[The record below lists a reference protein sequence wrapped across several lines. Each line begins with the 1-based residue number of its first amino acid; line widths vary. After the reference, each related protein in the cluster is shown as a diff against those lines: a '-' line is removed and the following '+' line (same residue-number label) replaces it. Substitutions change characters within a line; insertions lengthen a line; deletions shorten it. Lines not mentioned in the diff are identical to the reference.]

1 MDSVKGISKMSN
13 YQHFDDE
20 HEDAYDDGY
29 EFDLHDDKDFGE
41 TRSPRAETTFNL
53 PNDPGKTGSVD
64 AIKSIPGSLDPRK
77 RMATAKRAKWFLL
90 LFIVLTA
97 FFVKALSWRF
107 YAPINTFMNE
117 GAPVIRGIYN
127 PVTGKYDGY
136 TITPKYPY
144 GFVESDVRN
153 LKTEIK
159 TWSDDGTL
167 GYSLPSTEN
176 SLDYFRDRPLQFP
189 RSVSGEYQYSRIFKN
204 VPLGETPL
212 ERRIFFW
219 LPLSTFLAAIVAFAL
234 PRLVFSN
241 ILGKWRD
248 PVDAARDWLVTG
260 FVTGI
265 FSIVGISLVRS
276 LPGMTRE
283 VIDPS
288 KWWVL
293 SAPIYA
299 TAAILGVVI
308 ASRNTTA
315 VTTNGGRNR
324 KVHPLHV
331 VLQPILVC
339 ILVRPFE
346 RILDNNCV
354 RFQNADVV
362 SGAAAIIVLS
372 IVLVVLL
379 NAWSFDKRLQ
389 EAQGGSRGVLSGSK
403 PLELNVTVV
412 GGKSAGKTVFLA
424 GAWWQWNTEL
434 TGRIKIEP
442 STESVGDLGM
452 FLDDDSEIDV
462 VANSLY
468 TGYDPYEQ
476 GGSRFPQGT
485 ATTRLFQFDMFYV
498 GDDGRESKVA
508 TFRLLDYP
516 GGALIRD
523 GQSPRGGEDM
533 YEGHIDPQITRSI
546 YDYIDRSDAVLYIED
561 MSALRRGTRGK
572 DTVHVMTTVKQVVDR
587 VFKTSKQHRIVP
599 LAVVMTKC
607 DEFVDQ
613 SGAFDNKAIDKAIR
627 NSQAVKIADY
637 WKKKSDTT
645 TKFSRVRSFKT
656 TAITYSKPQRGPD
669 GKDDITRPFI
679 PDEPPPIKP
688 GNCLDPLLWLCR
700 ECMHWNVTAFADL
713 KGFILGSSSLAEVQR
728 DAIDELERILA
739 PRDI

>member
-1 MDSVKGISKMSN
+1 MSS
-13 YQHFDDE
+13 YQNFDEE
-20 HEDAYDDGY
+20 HEDAYEEGY
-29 EFDLHDDKDFGE
+29 EFDLDNDETVLGD

-53 PNDPGKTGSVD
+53 PSDPSKTGSVA
-64 AIKSIPGSLDPRK
+64 AIKAIPGSLDPRK

-97 FFVKALSWRF
+97 FFVKALSWRL
-107 YAPINTFMNE
+107 YAPINSFMNE
-117 GAPVIRGIYN
+117 GAPVIRGTYN
-127 PVTGKYDGY
+127 PVTGKIDNFD
-136 TITPKYPY
+136 ITPKYPY
-144 GFVESDVRN
+144 GFAESDVRN
-153 LKTEIK
+153 LKPELK
-159 TWSDDGTL
+159 KWSDDGTL
-167 GYSLPSTEN
+167 GYTLPSPEN
-176 SLDYFRDRPLQFP
+176 SLPYFRDRPLQFP
-189 RSVSGEYQYSRIFKN
+189 QSISGEYQYSRIFKN
-204 VPLGETPL
+204 VAPGETPL
-212 ERRIFFW
+212 ERRLFFW

-265 FSIVGISLVRS
+265 FSIIGISLARS

-288 KWWVL
+288 KWWIL

-299 TAAILGVVI
+299 GASILGVMI
-308 ASRNTTA
+308 ASRNTTS
-315 VTTNGGRNR
+315 VTSNGGRSR
-324 KVHPLHV
+324 RVHPLHLI
-331 VLQPILVC
+331 LQPILVC
-339 ILVRPFE
+339 LLVRPLEQFFDNRWV
-346 RILDNNCV
+346 RITNID
-354 RFQNADVV
+354 FV
-362 SGAAAIIVLS
+362 SGFAAFIVLT
-372 IVLVVLL
+372 IVLAVLM
-379 NAWSFDKRLQ
+379 NAWAFDKRLQ

-403 PLELNVTVV
+403 PLELNITVV

-442 STESVGDLGM
+442 STESAGDLGM
-452 FLDDDSEIDV
+452 FVDDDSEIDV

-468 TGYDPYEQ
+468 TGYDPSEQ

-485 ATTRLFQFDMFYV
+485 ATTRLFQFDMSYV
-498 GDDGRESKVA
+498 EDDGRESKVA

-533 YEGHIDPQITRSI
+533 YEGHVDPRITKSI

-561 MSALRRGTRGK
+561 MSALRRGVRGK
-572 DTVHVMTTVKQVVDR
+572 DTLHVMSTVKQVVDR

-613 SGAFDNKAIDKAIR
+613 SGAFDNKAIEKTIR
-627 NSQAVKIADY
+627 SSQAVKIAEY

-656 TAITYSKPQRGPD
+656 TAITYSKPQRGSD
-669 GKDDITRPFI
+669 GKDDMTRPFI
-679 PDEPPPIKP
+679 PDEPPSIKP